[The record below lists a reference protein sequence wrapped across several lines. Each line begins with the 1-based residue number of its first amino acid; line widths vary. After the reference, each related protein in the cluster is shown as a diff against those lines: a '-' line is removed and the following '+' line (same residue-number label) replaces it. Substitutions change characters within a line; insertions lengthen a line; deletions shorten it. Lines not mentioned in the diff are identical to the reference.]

1 MKTDLP
7 LTDPVVQKTL
17 ELILADADENGE
29 CSRFFSQYVEQANLG
44 FNDPFESMGQQ
55 RDPWEVHTAVV
66 GEGLIE
72 AENAVSRPR
81 VPGMAQPPPDLEDL
95 IFDDEP
101 IELAPVEVAA
111 PQKAAKPRKKSPAG
125 DPSLGKGQ
133 VPWRAP
139 ESQAEHM
146 AAIRGSHPLKK
157 NARLVAFE
165 AHVQLGITSAVENRP
180 FPTVKR
186 ELTSSYLAMLTG
198 LSDKAVRLAMAEVV
212 RLGFLRRIDNGKG
225 GRNKANKATYM
236 AVVPEWTS

>member
-1 MKTDLP
+1 MKTDLSP
-7 LTDPVVQKTL
+7 SDLQII
-17 ELILADADENGE
+17 ELVLADVGGDGL
-29 CSRFFSQYVEQANLG
+29 SRRRFFDYYVMVNG
-44 FNDPFESMGQQ
+44 PIDPFVSDSTPEDSLEALRAAGL
-55 RDPWEVHTAVV
+55 VV
-66 GEGLIE
+66 GEVADLP
-72 AENAVSRPR
+72 VR
-81 VPGMAQPPPDLEDL
+81 VIDPDPAPIPTETVDL
-95 IFDDEP
+95 DDLVFDDEP

-111 PQKAAKPRKKSPAG
+111 PQKAAKPRQKSPAG

-133 VPWRAP
+133 VPWRSP
-139 ESQAEHM
+139 GSQAEHM
-146 AAIRGSHPLKK
+146 KAIRESHPLKK

-165 AHVQLGITSAVENRP
+165 AHVQLGITSAVENQP